1 MQNNTTKKHTKMS
14 NNKQRFKYIKYQEN
28 PQWDRIDIQQELS
41 QWSIRG
47 YSDGDVGIE
56 CAFLGT
62 ETLFLNQDELK
73 QVIEFLQS
81 KLLSNDKQ

>member
-1 MQNNTTKKHTKMS
+1 MS
-14 NNKQRFKYIKYQEN
+14 NNKKRFKYIKHEET

-56 CAFLGT
+56 CGFLGI
-62 ETLFLNQDELK
+62 ETLFLNQDELI
-73 QVIEFLQS
+73 QVIDLIQGGN
-81 KLLSNDKQ
+81 K

>member
-1 MQNNTTKKHTKMS
+1 MTNSKE
-14 NNKQRFKYIKYQEN
+14 RFKFTKYEGK
-28 PQWDRIDIQQELS
+28 PEWDRIDIQQELS

-56 CAFLGT
+56 CVFLGT

>member
-1 MQNNTTKKHTKMS
+1 MQEK
-14 NNKQRFKYIKYQEN
+14 RFKVTKYEDR
-28 PQWDRIDIQQELS
+28 PEWDRIDIQQELS

-56 CAFLGT
+56 CGFLGT

-81 KLLSNDKQ
+81 KVK

>member
-1 MQNNTTKKHTKMS
+1 MQEE
-14 NNKQRFKYIKYQEN
+14 RFKFTKYEGK
-28 PQWDRIDIQQELS
+28 PEWDRIDIQQELS

-56 CAFLGT
+56 CVFLGT

-81 KLLSNDKQ
+81 KVK

>member
-1 MQNNTTKKHTKMS
+1 MQEE
-14 NNKQRFKYIKYQEN
+14 RFKVTKYEDR
-28 PQWDRIDIQQELS
+28 PEWDRIDIQQELS

-56 CAFLGT
+56 CGFLGT

-81 KLLSNDKQ
+81 KVK

>member
-1 MQNNTTKKHTKMS
+1 MQEK
-14 NNKQRFKYIKYQEN
+14 RFKVTKYEDR
-28 PQWDRIDIQQELS
+28 PEWDRIDIQQELS

-56 CAFLGT
+56 CGFLGT

-73 QVIEFLQS
+73 QLIEFLQS
-81 KLLSNDKQ
+81 KVK

>member
-1 MQNNTTKKHTKMS
+1 MT
-14 NNKQRFKYIKYQEN
+14 NNKQRFKFTKYEGK
-28 PQWDRIDIQQELS
+28 PEWDRIDIQQELS